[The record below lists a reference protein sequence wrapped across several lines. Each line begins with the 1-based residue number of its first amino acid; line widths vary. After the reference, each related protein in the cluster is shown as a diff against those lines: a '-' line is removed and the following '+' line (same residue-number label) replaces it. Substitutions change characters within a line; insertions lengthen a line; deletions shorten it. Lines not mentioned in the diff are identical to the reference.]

1 MTTFTD
7 SLINVLYNNHPLRQ
21 RMKASDVD
29 KINYAKVMEI
39 YKDRFADPNN
49 FTFYF
54 VGNIDEETFKPLVE
68 QYLASLEKNKR
79 NEDWKDINL
88 GIPEKDNICHFTKQM
103 QNPKASIY
111 MILNGAM
118 EYNYRNNLYMKALS
132 DVMDIYYT
140 RTIREE
146 EGGTYGVG
154 VMGQVT
160 DKPKDAFLFLVAFDT
175 NKEMY
180 EKLMSKVYEGLND
193 VAQNGPSAEDLNKVV
208 ENLYKKRAEQLEE
221 NNFWVNA
228 IDTFEEDHIN
238 MVAEFEDIVKSINP
252 QTIADFAKLVLK
264 GYKKEI
270 VQLPE

>member
-1 MTTFTD
+1 
-7 SLINVLYNNHPLRQ
+7 
-21 RMKASDVD
+21 
-29 KINYAKVMEI
+29 
-39 YKDRFADPNN
+39 
-49 FTFYF
+49 
-54 VGNIDEETFKPLVE
+54 
-68 QYLASLEKNKR
+68 
-79 NEDWKDINL
+79 
-88 GIPEKDNICHFTKQM
+88 M

-111 MILNGAM
+111 MILNGTM
-118 EYNYRNNLYMKALS
+118 EYNYRNQLYMKALS

-154 VMGQVT
+154 VMGQVS

-193 VAQNGPSAEDLNKVV
+193 VAKNGPAQEDLTKVV

-221 NNFWVNA
+221 NSFWINA
-228 IDTFEEDHIN
+228 METFNDDKIN
-238 MVAEFEDIVKSINP
+238 VIGEYDAIVKSITP
-252 QTIADFAKLVLK
+252 QTIADFAKEVLK